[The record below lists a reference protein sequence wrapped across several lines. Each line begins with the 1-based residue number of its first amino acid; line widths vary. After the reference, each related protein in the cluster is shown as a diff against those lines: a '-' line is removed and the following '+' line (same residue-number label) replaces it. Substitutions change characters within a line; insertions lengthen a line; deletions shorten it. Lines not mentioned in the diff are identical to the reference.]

1 VGLSFSDPLNRLL
14 GPKTAKTLAESLDLH
29 TAGDLLRH
37 YPRRYA
43 KRGELTDLDALR
55 IDEHVTV
62 LARVKTANLRPMRSR
77 RGWMLEALVTDG
89 YGELSLT
96 FFGKS
101 ERALSGHSRQLRPG
115 RIGLFAG
122 KVSQYQRNRQL
133 THPDYNML
141 DDFEDTASAV
151 QSFAGQLIPVYPATG
166 KLATWRISKCVA
178 TLLDQLDYVREP
190 IPASLRAR
198 LGLMDADRALRVIHQ
213 PQSMTDVEKARHRL
227 RFEEAFVL
235 QVELARRRA
244 SVEALPA
251 TPRPP
256 HADGIRDQFDAQLP
270 FELTKAQV
278 KVGDEIAADLAQ
290 RHPMHRL
297 LQGEVGS
304 GKTVVALRAMLQV
317 VDAGGQAAL
326 LAPTEVLAH
335 QHYRTLRQLMGPLAE
350 GGMLGGSEIG
360 TQVVLL
366 TGSMPAATRRPAML
380 AAASGQAGIVVGTHA
395 LLEEHVQFADLG
407 LVVVDE
413 QHRFGVEQR
422 AALAEKGPAGTRPHV
437 LVMTATPIPRT
448 VAMTVF
454 GDLWVSTMS
463 ELPTGRADVETHVVP
478 ISEKPQFLDRAWQRV
493 REEVAA
499 GHRVYVVCPRIGG
512 DLDNGPEAAGL
523 PGESADRRPV
533 AVMDVAEMLREGP
546 LADVPVGIL
555 HGRMPPEDK
564 DDAMRRF
571 ATGEVPVLVATTVIE
586 VGVDVPT
593 ASMMIVMDATRFG
606 VSQLHQL
613 RGRIGRSDIPGLCLL
628 VTDTP
633 AGTTARDR
641 LDAVAD
647 SRDGFYLAQV
657 DLEQRRE
664 GDILGVEQSGRRS
677 SLRLL
682 RVLRDENLIM
692 VAREAAGSVVTAD
705 PQLERYPDLAAAVAE
720 LGVEERDYLEKA

>member
-1 VGLSFSDPLNRLL
+1 MGLSFNDPLERLL
-14 GPKTAKTLAESLDLH
+14 GQKTAKALADSLDLH
-29 TAGDLLRH
+29 IAGDLLRH
-37 YPRRYA
+37 YPRRYE
-43 KRGELTDLDALR
+43 KRGELTELDALR
-55 IDEHVTV
+55 VDEHVTV
-62 LARVKTANLRPMRSR
+62 LARVKTAQLRPMRSR

-101 ERALSGHSRQLRPG
+101 ERFLSSHARQLQPG

-122 KVSQYQRNRQL
+122 KVSQYQRQRQL

-141 DDFEDTASAV
+141 DDMEDAARAV
-151 QSFAGQLIPVYPATG
+151 TSFAGQLIPVYPATA
-166 KLATWRISKCVA
+166 KLPTWRISKCVD
-178 TLLDQLDYVREP
+178 TLLDQLDYVPEP
-190 IPASLRAR
+190 IPASLRLR
-198 LGLMDADRALRVIHQ
+198 LGLMDAHRALRVIHQ
-213 PQSMTDVEKARHRL
+213 PQSMADVEKAQHRL

-251 TPRPP
+251 TTRPSR
-256 HADGIRDQFDAQLP
+256 ADGLRDLFDAQLP

-278 KVGDEIAADLAQ
+278 EVGDEIAADLAQ

-335 QHYRTLRQLMGPLAE
+335 QHYRTLSQLMGPLAE
-350 GGMLGGSEIG
+350 GGMLGGSEVG
-360 TQVVLL
+360 TQIALL
-366 TGSMPAATRRPAML
+366 TGSMPAAPRRAALL
-380 AAASGQAGIVVGTHA
+380 AAASGPAGIVVGTHA

-422 AALAEKGPAGTRPHV
+422 AALAEKGPANTRPHV

-448 VAMTVF
+448 VAITVF
-454 GDLWVSTMS
+454 GDLRVSTMS
-463 ELPTGRADVETHVVP
+463 ELPAGRADIQTHVVP
-478 ISEKPQFLDRAWQRV
+478 AAEKPQYLDRAWQRV
-493 REEVAA
+493 REEVGA

-512 DLDNGPEAAGL
+512 DLDNGADDGDGPAGG
-523 PGESADRRPV
+523 PGRPV
-533 AVMDVAEMLREGP
+533 AVMDVAEMLRAGP

-555 HGRMPPEDK
+555 HGRMAPDDK
-564 DDAMRRF
+564 DEAMRRF
-571 ATGEVPVLVATTVIE
+571 STGEVPVLVATTVIE

-593 ASMMIVMDATRFG
+593 ASMMVVMDATRFG

-628 VTDTP
+628 VTDVP
-633 AGTTARDR
+633 AGTAARDR
-641 LDAVAD
+641 LDAVAK

-692 VAREAAGSVVTAD
+692 IAREAAGSVVTSD
-705 PQLERYPDLAAAVAE
+705 PELERHPDLAAAVAA
-720 LGVEERDYLEKA
+720 LGAEERDYLEKA

>member
-1 VGLSFSDPLNRLL
+1 VGLSFSDPLERLV
-14 GPKTAKTLAESLDLH
+14 GQKTAKILAESLGLH

-43 KRGELTDLDALR
+43 QRGELTDLDALR
-55 IDEHVTV
+55 VDEHVTV
-62 LARVKTANLRPMRSR
+62 LAQVKSAELRPMRSR

-101 ERALSGHSRQLRPG
+101 ERFLSAHARQLRPG

-122 KVSQYQRNRQL
+122 KVSQYQRKRQL

-141 DDFEDTASAV
+141 DGVEKAADAV

-166 KLATWRISKCVA
+166 RLPTWRISKSVE
-178 TLLDQLDYVREP
+178 TLLDQLDYVPEP
-190 IPASLRAR
+190 IPASIRLK
-198 LGLMDADRALRVIHQ
+198 LGLMDAHRALRVIHQ
-213 PQSMTDVEKARHRL
+213 PQSMADVEKATHRL

-235 QVELARRRA
+235 QVELARRRT

-251 TPRPP
+251 IARPER
-256 HADGIRDQFDAQLP
+256 ADGLRERFDDQLP

-278 KVGDEIAADLAQ
+278 EVGDEIAADLAQ

-317 VDAGGQAAL
+317 VDSGGQAAL

-360 TQVVLL
+360 TQIALL
-366 TGSMPAATRRPAML
+366 TGSMPAAARRPALL
-380 AAASGQAGIVVGTHA
+380 AAASGEAGIVVGTHA

-463 ELPTGRADVETHVVP
+463 ELPAGRADVQTHVVP
-478 ISEKPQFLDRAWQRV
+478 VAEKPQYLDRAWQRV

-512 DLDNGPEAAGL
+512 DLDNGPESDAGA
-523 PGESADRRPV
+523 PGEPGRPV
-533 AVMDVAEMLREGP
+533 AVMDVAEMLKAGP

-555 HGRMPPEDK
+555 HGRMPPDEK
-564 DDAMRRF
+564 DEAMRRF
-571 ATGEVPVLVATTVIE
+571 AAGEVPVLVATTVIE

-593 ASMMIVMDATRFG
+593 ASTMIVMDATRFG

-613 RGRIGRSDIPGLCLL
+613 RGRIGRSSIPGLCLL

-633 AGTTARDR
+633 AATTARNR
-641 LDAVAD
+641 LDAVAE

-692 VAREAAGSVVTAD
+692 IAREAAGSVVTSD
-705 PQLERYPDLAAAVAE
+705 PELERHPDLAAAVAE
-720 LGVEERDYLEKA
+720 LGVDERDYLEKA